1 MWVIRELREQ
11 YTRSQMTHLYS
22 SCRSACLS
30 ATWRFRDALLHSTLP
45 HSWQV
50 NSFFA
55 DWVFRE
61 FKVSPVIEV
70 STETQQCTSC
80 SCNPHTL
87 KSLSPNNPK
96 GCDASC
102 KTSLFLFLSLSLSL
116 SLSLTLSFCSINDVF
131 LFSFLGF
138 FLSLQPCYVLSVIS
152 KPSTMSEVLFNVNRF
167 VCSNTTGVQ

>member
-80 SCNPHTL
+80 SCNPYTL
-87 KSLSPNNPK
+87 KPYPPIIQK
-96 GCDASC
+96 DDASC
-102 KTSLFLFLSLSLSL
+102 KTSLFLSF
-116 SLSLTLSFCSINDVF
+116 SLSLTLTLSLSVPSTTPPLVF
-131 LFSFLGF
+131 LTFPLLLRCFLVSFPWWFLPF
-138 FLSLQPCYVLSVIS
+138 FL
-152 KPSTMSEVLFNVNRF
+152 FNPATF
-167 VCSNTTGVQ
+167 FG

>member
-116 SLSLTLSFCSINDVF
+116 SHSLFLFHQRCFSVFFPWFLSFSSTLLRSFGNFEAFNDVR
-131 LFSFLGF
+131 S
-138 FLSLQPCYVLSVIS
+138 II
-152 KPSTMSEVLFNVNRF
+152 
-167 VCSNTTGVQ
+167 